1 MKAPSHLKSGFIDK
15 LIERLD
21 RVDPQEIQSYVLRV
35 VQEKGFLEKVFD
47 ALREGVIV
55 TGARGTIHY
64 LNRAASE
71 LFGVD
76 RNESIGEPI
85 ESRIRGLDWSS
96 LTRSGRVV
104 SRDLEIFYPEHR
116 YVNFYISPLEGESIE
131 DDEEDEVGGFVL
143 LLRDITETRQVHQE
157 ELESERM
164 NALTMLAAGV
174 AHEIGNP
181 LNSLNIHLQL
191 MERKLRK
198 KADPELARELG
209 ESLEIAR
216 SEIKRL
222 DFIVE
227 KFLSAIRPTTP
238 QFELADLNQIVSE
251 SANFLEPELAD
262 RGIDLQLHL
271 HTDLPLIRVDRDQI
285 KQVFYN
291 LIRNAAQAMGSNGS
305 LTLRTDLNDLQVIV
319 SFADT
324 GQGIS
329 AEQLGK
335 VFEPYFTTKKT
346 GSGLGLLIVHR
357 IIREHGGEVEFESE
371 EGEGTTVTIYLP
383 RFEKQMR
390 FLPPPKDEESPTRK
404 RRDDDGVI
412 DVEASDVQ

>member
-305 LTLRTDLNDLQVIV
+305 LTLLTDLNDLQVIV

-390 FLPPPKDEESPTRK
+390 FLPPPKDEESPARM

>member
-1 MKAPSHLKSGFIDK
+1 MKSGFIDK
-15 LIERLD
+15 LIDRLD

-55 TGARGTIHY
+55 TGAHGTIHY
-64 LNRAASE
+64 LNRAACE
-71 LFGVD
+71 LFGID
-76 RNESIGEPI
+76 RNQSIGSPI
-85 ESRIRGLDWSS
+85 ETSIRGLDWAG
-96 LTRSGRVV
+96 LTRSGRVMT
-104 SRDLEIFYPEHR
+104 RDLEIFYPENR
-116 YVNFYISPLEGESIE
+116 FVNFYVSPLEGVAES
-131 DDEEDEVGGFVL
+131 DDESDGLELGEEVGGWVL
-143 LLRDITETRQVHQE
+143 LLRDITETRELHQE
-157 ELESERM
+157 EIESERM

-191 MERKLRK
+191 MERKLKK

-227 KFLSAIRPTTP
+227 KFLSAIRPTSP
-238 QFELADLNQIVSE
+238 QVELSNLNEIVRE
-251 SANFLEPELAD
+251 SVQFLEPELAD
-262 RGIDLQLHL
+262 RGVDISLQL
-271 HTDLPLIRVDRDQI
+271 HTDLPTLSLDRDQV

-291 LIRNAAQAMGSNGS
+291 LIRNAAQAVGSDGEIAI
-305 LTLRTDLNDLQVIV
+305 RTDFDDVQVSV
-319 SFADT
+319 SVSDS
-324 GQGIS
+324 GEGIS
-329 AEQLGK
+329 PEELGK

-357 IIREHGGEVEFESE
+357 IVREHGGEVEFESE
-371 EGEGTTVTIYLP
+371 QGEGTRVTIYLP

-390 FLPPPKDEESPTRK
+390 FLPGPSEEGETPGAEE
-404 RRDDDGVI
+404 DVI
-412 DVEASDVQ
+412 DVEAVSG

>member
-390 FLPPPKDEESPTRK
+390 FLPPPKDEESPARK